1 MSEARTKIKRES
13 LALCA
18 IVLLLS
24 TLYSYLG
31 YDVMIPVGGFDVYS
45 YFFIAVAS
53 IFLAVLVFIVAPKLD
68 RMSVLLSQT
77 AIQMTPLA
85 FPFIWS
91 ILVWIAGQA
100 NLLELRKGLVT
111 AAYMLSG
118 IGMVCAFT
126 YLTGEKA
133 AYLDLLGLLLANLFK
148 ATQVALEGGVEE
160 FFRQFQR
167 LIVTFAGETGELMQK
182 VELQGVTYA
191 LGCYLIFFL
200 LSKKGKY
207 RNWPL
212 LLVTLF
218 FFMMGLKRIAAFGV
232 VLALILAFFLEKVS
246 KSEEVRNLIL
256 KIAGVVLIVAVLAYI
271 GGVYYGLYDY
281 LESIGIDTNLRDQI
295 YQNYWPYYTFSPA
308 FLGNGLGWVESQMAI
323 WAEMGEDY
331 YNTHNEFLKQFIE
344 LGMIGSMIW
353 LWLRCN
359 LQVKDAFKRLG
370 VENGILAV
378 ALVVYILCTYTTD
391 TTGTQ
396 VHLCNSFA
404 VILFSANLYNREDK
418 KYIEMELANHRF
430 SERQEERI

>member
-1 MSEARTKIKRES
+1 MSEARTKLRRENP
-13 LALCA
+13 LLCV

-53 IFLAVLVFIVAPKLD
+53 ILIAALAFMVVPKLD
-68 RMSVLLSQT
+68 RISVLMGQT
-77 AIQMTPLA
+77 GIQMLPLV
-85 FPFIWS
+85 FPFVWSMIIW
-91 ILVWIAGQA
+91 ITGQA
-100 NLLELRKGLVT
+100 SLLELRKGLVT
-111 AAYMLSG
+111 AVYLLSG
-118 IGMVCAFT
+118 IGMVCAFA

-133 AYLDLLGLLLANLFK
+133 AELDLLGLLLANLLK
-148 ATQVALEGGVEE
+148 AAQVAVEGGVGE
-160 FFRQFQR
+160 FLRQFQR
-167 LIVTFAGETGELMQK
+167 LIVTFASETGELMQK

-200 LSKKGKY
+200 ISRKG
-207 RNWPL
+207 RNKNWL
-212 LLVTLF
+212 LFFATLL
-218 FFMMGLKRIAAFGV
+218 FFMMGLKRIALFGV
-232 VLALILAFFLEKVS
+232 VLAVIVAFLLTRMSKTKEIRDMVLKV
-246 KSEEVRNLIL
+246 
-256 KIAGVVLIVAVLAYI
+256 AGVILLVVVLAYV

-295 YQNYWPYYTFSPA
+295 YRNYWPYYEFSPT
-308 FLGNGLGWVESQMAI
+308 FFGNGLGWVESQMTI

-353 LWLRCN
+353 LWFRCH

-370 VENGILAV
+370 NENGILAV
-378 ALVVYILCTYTTD
+378 ALMVYILCTYTTD
-391 TTGTQ
+391 TTGTH

-404 VILFSANLYNREDK
+404 AILLSANLYAREDK
-418 KYIEMELANHRF
+418 KYIEMELTNRRV
-430 SERQEERI
+430 SEWQRD